1 MRLDKDMIPK
11 RRPSVGE
18 INGISF
24 LAASQQLQQEG
35 SPSFNVAARGMGPVL
50 MDGPRALQAG
60 WAGQE
65 EKVGRSTLS
74 S

>member
-1 MRLDKDMIPK
+1 MGLRL
-11 RRPSVGE
+11 
-18 INGISF
+18 

-35 SPSFNVAARGMGPVL
+35 SPSFNVAARGKGPVL
-50 MDGPRALQAG
+50 MDGPRALQTG

>member
-1 MRLDKDMIPK
+1 MGLRL
-11 RRPSVGE
+11 
-18 INGISF
+18 

-65 EKVGRSTLS
+65 EKMGRLTLPS
-74 S
+74 